1 MYEKSRSSQRL
12 EDHKNPPPI
21 VPKTADE
28 NDELEQ
34 MDKFSDDEN
43 DEAQVRDELE
53 PELSELTQASTF
65 LATGEDPQS
74 YEEAIGSIDQ
84 DKWRAAMQT
93 EMDTIV
99 SVVTFELVPAP

>member
-1 MYEKSRSSQRL
+1 MG
-12 EDHKNPPPI
+12 
-21 VPKTADE
+21 
-28 NDELEQ
+28 
-34 MDKFSDDEN
+34 KFSDDKN

-53 PELSELTQASTF
+53 PELSKLSELTQASTF

-99 SVVTFELVPAP
+99 SVVTFKLVPAP